1 MHHLKKI
8 SGLFLT
14 IGLLALSACGAGSA
28 AKPTVDTAPIYTQ
41 LASTALAY
49 QTQTALAMPTA
60 TSTPQVSPTPQGT
73 DTPLIT
79 ITPLP
84 GTPSVT
90 PPAVNTLQATSQASC
105 DNMQYITD
113 VNYLDG
119 YAAAPGEVMG
129 KTWKVKNLGPC
140 TWNQDYVLAFGYGGE
155 GTGWDTTRPVHLDN
169 LVLPGETVEITV
181 TLKTPTASGEYGAY
195 FRLRNDNDF
204 FFGPYLSIL
213 IKV

>member
-1 MHHLKKI
+1 
-8 SGLFLT
+8 
-14 IGLLALSACGAGSA
+14 
-28 AKPTVDTAPIYTQ
+28 
-41 LASTALAY
+41 
-49 QTQTALAMPTA
+49 
-60 TSTPQVSPTPQGT
+60 
-73 DTPLIT
+73 
-79 ITPLP
+79 
-84 GTPSVT
+84 
-90 PPAVNTLQATSQASC
+90 
-105 DNMQYITD
+105 MQYITD